1 MKKIMDI
8 NTLKFECTK
17 NLLLTNLIISI
28 LLFCIISYFIV
39 NNISSRN
46 TDETTKIVWGL
57 FMYLVLI
64 TFLLLLYISNKRS
77 CIRLTTTDLIIKKPI
92 NYPFPNIET
101 INISYEKIKNIKIS
115 KIWSLDFWNVY
126 WYCINITF
134 KNSGWKNVKFYWLYD
149 WNKFGDELKW
159 KWMQVYLSSFLSWS
173 CIPWD

>member
-115 KIWSLDFWNVY
+115 KI
-126 WYCINITF
+126 
-134 KNSGWKNVKFYWLYD
+134 
-149 WNKFGDELKW
+149 
-159 KWMQVYLSSFLSWS
+159 
-173 CIPWD
+173 